1 MWGNRISREN
11 ELMSQAG
18 ASGPARGDWAV
29 LIGLSVGALAF
40 HLLVN
45 AFGGYGIFRDEY
57 YYIACSKRL
66 AAGYV
71 DQPPLAMFLL
81 AASRAVFG
89 VSQFGIRVL
98 PALAHA
104 LTVLLAGLIARNLGG
119 RRTAV
124 MLTCVAV
131 SLTPLIAGHTNIFQM
146 NAFAHLLWALAVYLV
161 VLIVEKSRPGLW
173 ILLGIVMGL
182 GLLNKLDFLW
192 FGAGLAAGLLLTDL
206 RRHLRTPWPYAAA
219 GIALLV
225 FSPFIIWNITHD
237 FAHIEFIRNATA
249 GKYSGLTR
257 LDFLAGQVEEMNPF
271 NMLLG
276 VPGLFFL
283 LFNREGRRY
292 RVLGIIYVAALAI
305 LLANPHSKSEYLG
318 PAYMMLFAAGGVAV
332 ERWAGR
338 GKRGWAAPAVAALSV
353 ISSLLI
359 LPFAVPVLPV
369 EAFIKYSAA
378 LGVKPATAERKKL
391 SELPQFYADMFG
403 WEALAKDVSAVYLSL
418 PETERASAVV
428 FAGNYGEAASL
439 EYYSGKYAL
448 PRVLSTHNSYW
459 FWGYPKE
466 GFRAAIV
473 LGGREEDHRK
483 SCDEVT
489 RVAVHTCR
497 YCMPYENN
505 MPIFV
510 CRGLRVSP
518 ADIWKSQK
526 SFK

>member
-1 MWGNRISREN
+1 MGRERPLR
-11 ELMSQAG
+11 EDTVMPGAEQAI
-18 ASGPARGDWAV
+18 PRRNDLP
-29 LIGLSVGALAF
+29 LILGFALGALAF
-40 HLLVN
+40 HFLVN
-45 AFGGYGIFRDEY
+45 ALGGYGIFRDEY

-71 DQPPLAMFLL
+71 DQPPLAMFLM
-81 AASRAVFG
+81 AAGRAVFG

-104 LTVLLAGLIARNLGG
+104 LTVFLAGLIARKLGG

-124 MLTCVAV
+124 TLTCLAVA
-131 SLTPLIAGHTNIFQM
+131 LAPIIIGHTNIFQM
-146 NAFAHLLWALAVYLV
+146 NAFAHLLWALAVYIV
-161 VLIVEKSRPGLW
+161 VLIVEKSRPALW
-173 ILLGIVMGL
+173 LLLGIVMGL

-206 RRHLRTPWPYAAA
+206 RKHLRTPWPYAAA

-225 FSPFIIWNITHD
+225 FSPFIIWNISHD

-257 LDFLAGQVEEMNPF
+257 LDFLAGQVKEINPF
-271 NMLLG
+271 NMLLW

-283 LFNREGRRY
+283 FLNREGRRF

-338 GKRGWAAPAVAALSV
+338 GKRGWAAPAIATLSV
-353 ISSLLI
+353 LSSLLI

-369 EAFIKYSAA
+369 ETFIKYSAA
-378 LGVKPATAERKKL
+378 AGMKPSTSERKKL

-403 WEALAKDVSAVYLSL
+403 WEELAKDVSAVYLSL
-418 PETERASAVV
+418 PEAERATAVV
-428 FAGNYGEAASL
+428 FVMNYGEGAAL
-439 EYYSGKYAL
+439 DYYAAKYPL
-448 PRVLSTHNSYW
+448 PRVISTHNSFW

-466 GFRAAIV
+466 GLRTVIV
-473 LGGREEDHRK
+473 LRGKEEDHRK

-489 RVAVHTCR
+489 LAAVHTCR

-505 MPIFV
+505 IPIFV

-526 SFK
+526 SFN

>member
-1 MWGNRISREN
+1 MAMPGMGHRRRVGN
-11 ELMSQAG
+11 
-18 ASGPARGDWAV
+18 DV
-29 LIGLSVGALAF
+29 FLILGFAAAALAF
-40 HLLVN
+40 HLVVN
-45 AFGGYGIFRDEY
+45 AFEGYGIFRDEY

-71 DQPPLAMFLL
+71 DQPPLAMFLM
-81 AASRAVFG
+81 AAGRALFG

-104 LTVLLAGLIARNLGG
+104 ATIVLGGLIARKLGG

-124 MLTCVAV
+124 ILTCTAV
-131 SLTPLIAGHTNIFQM
+131 SLTPLIVGHTNIFQM

-161 VLIVEKSRPGLW
+161 VLIVERSRPGLW
-173 ILLGIVMGL
+173 ILLGTVMGL
-182 GLLNKLDFLW
+182 GLLNKIDFLW
-192 FGAGLAAGLLLTDL
+192 FGAGLAAGLLLTEL
-206 RRHLRTPWPYAAA
+206 RKHLRTPWPYAAA

-257 LDFLAGQVEEMNPF
+257 LDFLTGQVKEINPV
-271 NMLLG
+271 NMLLWL
-276 VPGLFFL
+276 PGLFFL
-283 LFNREGRRY
+283 LFIRKGRPY

-338 GKRGWAAPAVAALSV
+338 GKRRWAAPAIATLSV
-353 ISSLLI
+353 LSSLLI

-369 EAFIKYSAA
+369 ETFIKYSAVV
-378 LGVKPATAERKKL
+378 GVKPSTAESKRL

-403 WEALAKDVSAVYLSL
+403 WEGLAKDVSAVYLAL
-418 PETERASAVV
+418 PEPERASAVV
-428 FAGNYGEAASL
+428 FAMNYGEAAAL
-439 EYYSGKYAL
+439 EYYASKYPLA
-448 PRVLSTHNSYW
+448 RIISTHNSFW

-466 GFRAAIV
+466 GLRTVIV
-473 LGGREEDHRK
+473 LRGKEEDHRK

-489 RVAVHTCR
+489 LAAVHTCR

-505 MPIFV
+505 MPIYV
-510 CRGLRVSP
+510 CRGPRVSP
-518 ADIWKSQK
+518 AEIWKNER
-526 SFK
+526 SFN

>member
-1 MWGNRISREN
+1 MPQVEA
-11 ELMSQAG
+11 QD
-18 ASGPARGDWAV
+18 PARHDWAV
-29 LIGLSVGALAF
+29 IIGLSVGALAF
-40 HLLVN
+40 HLAVN

-89 VSQFGIRVL
+89 LSQLGLRVL

-104 LTVLLAGLIARNLGG
+104 LTVLMAGLTTRKLGG

-124 MLTCVAV
+124 VLAGLAV
-131 SLTPLIAGHTNIFQM
+131 LLAPVIIGHTNIYQM
-146 NAFAHLLWALAVYLV
+146 NAFAQIFWALAVYLV
-161 VLIVEKSRPGLW
+161 VLIAERSRPGLW
-173 ILLGIVMGL
+173 ILLGTVMGL
-182 GLLNKLDFLW
+182 GLLNKIDFLW
-192 FGAGLAAGLLLTDL
+192 FGAGLAAGLLLTDM
-206 RRHLRTPWPYAAA
+206 RKHLRTPWPYAAA
-219 GIALLV
+219 GIALLL
-225 FSPFIIWNITHD
+225 FSPFILWNINHD
-237 FAHIEFIRNATA
+237 FVHLEFIRNATA

-257 LDFLAGQVEEMNPF
+257 LDFLAGQLKEINPV
-271 NMLLG
+271 NMLLW
-276 VPGLFFL
+276 VPGLLFL

-332 ERWAGR
+332 ERWASR
-338 GKRGWAAPAVAALSV
+338 GKRGWAAPAIATLSV
-353 ISSLLI
+353 LSSLLI

-369 EAFIKYSAA
+369 ETFIKYSAA
-378 LGVKPATAERKKL
+378 VGVKPSTAESKRL

-403 WEALAKDVSAVYLSL
+403 WEELAKDVSAVYLAL
-418 PETERASAVV
+418 PEAERPSAVV

-448 PRVLSTHNSYW
+448 PRVISTHNSYW

-466 GFRAAIV
+466 GLKTVIV
-473 LGGREEDHRK
+473 LRGQEEGHRK
-483 SCDEVT
+483 SCEEVT
-489 RVAVHTCR
+489 LAAVHTCR

-505 MPIFV
+505 MPIYV

-518 ADIWKSQK
+518 AEIWKNER
-526 SFK
+526 SFN